1 MTATPETVFAARLSY
16 AMEARGMSSNR
27 LAALIGAQ
35 AKTVLNWRS
44 GHRMPKLA
52 TLPALCVALGVGA
65 GCDGLWRPYIQ
76 QIPADGGDSGDL
88 SVSPGQPDDADLPAQ
103 APALLLPAAPTAEGC
118 STDGHG
124 L

>member
-65 GCDGLWRPYIQ
+65 GWITGMSDAGGPHAGRRPRYG
-76 QIPADGGDSGDL
+76 PR
-88 SVSPGQPDDADLPAQ
+88 PDLPR
-103 APALLLPAAPTAEGC
+103 L
-118 STDGHG
+118 SRFR
-124 L
+124 